1 MEKGPAGWQHQP
13 LPTATRMGSAGRGN
27 NSADILD
34 VPLCQGCGLVFF
46 RKLVKKVLD
55 DPNLANE
62 TVKPFAHHVVR
73 MVGQG

>member
-1 MEKGPAGWQHQP
+1 M
-13 LPTATRMGSAGRGN
+13 S
-27 NSADILD
+27 
-34 VPLCQGCGLVFF
+34 GLWAAFF
-46 RKLVKKVLD
+46 WKPVKKVLD